1 MSNAT
6 GSPRDAASVLFDL
19 PGYRVESAVDVP
31 NGGREVVVAA
41 VAVEAA
47 CPDCGVLSGR
57 VHQRTRQ
64 RLRDVPVAGR
74 VEVVLVRRR
83 FTCAEAACSRRTFVE
98 ASDQVPPRA
107 RTTTR
112 LRGVVLDAVVRTGRV
127 VSEVAA
133 THGVSWWTV
142 QRTVLAAA
150 VLLTDPDTVAV
161 RRLGIDEH
169 RYRSVRFYRVEGDTT
184 GAGSRW
190 RRFEPWMTTIVDAD
204 TGRVL
209 GIVDG
214 RDSAGVGA
222 WLAARSQAWRD
233 GVEVVA
239 IDPSAAFRRAIRQQ
253 LPRAALSVDAFH
265 LVRLGNDMVTRV
277 RQRVTREARGRRG
290 RLVDPAWVN
299 RRLLL
304 RAGDTLSAKARA
316 RLKATLAAD
325 DPTNEIGAAWGVKER
340 LRQLLQADT
349 LEQAEQRRTV
359 LNDAVARAAMPETDR
374 LQATLNTWWPAIE
387 VLIITGVTN
396 ARTEA
401 ANTSIKQ
408 IKRSGRGYRNPAH
421 YKARILL
428 ASAAPRAA

>member
-1 MSNAT
+1 VSHAT

-19 PGYRVESAVDVP
+19 PGYRVESAVDLP
-31 NGGREVVVAA
+31 DGGREVVIAA
-41 VAVEAA
+41 VAAEAA
-47 CPDCGVLSGR
+47 CPNCGVLSRR
-57 VHQRTRQ
+57 VHQRTWQ

-74 VEVVLVRRR
+74 VGVVLVRRR
-83 FTCAEAACSRRTFVE
+83 FACAEAACARRTFVE
-98 ASDQVPPRA
+98 VSDEVPLRA

-112 LRGVVLDAVVRTGRV
+112 LRGVVLDAVVRAGRV

-150 VLLTDPDTVAV
+150 VLLTDPDTVVV

-169 RYRSVRFYRVEGDTT
+169 RYRSVRFYRDTA
-184 GAGSRW
+184 GAW

-222 WLAARSQAWRD
+222 WLAARTQAWRD
-233 GVEVVA
+233 AVEVVA
-239 IDPSAAFRRAIRQQ
+239 IDPSAAFRRAIRRQ

-265 LVRLGNDMVTRV
+265 LVKLGNDMVTRV
-277 RQRVTREARGRRG
+277 RQRVTREAKGRRG

-304 RAGDTLSAKARA
+304 RAGNTLSDRART

-340 LRQLLQADT
+340 LRQLLQAST
-349 LEQAEQRRTV
+349 LEQAEQRRAALT
-359 LNDAVARAAMPETDR
+359 LAVERSAMPETDR
-374 LQATLNTWWPAIE
+374 LLATVRAWWPAIE
-387 VLIITGVTN
+387 VLVVTGVTN

-408 IKRSGRGYRNPAH
+408 IKRSGRGYRNAAH

-428 ASAAPRAA
+428 ASAARRAT